1 MEKLVSSWYKNKTLP
16 QSYIFPP
23 ETRPGNLIVPT
34 CKTILVIDLGSTVDQ
49 SRTRIVQ
56 QILKASQEYGFFQ
69 VINHGITEDL
79 MDQSMDVFKEFFNMP
94 AEDKAMLYSLDPES
108 SCRLLT
114 SSVNY
119 AREKIISNNKL
130 KSVEHRVVTNS
141 NCARTSVGFFIAPSD
156 DSIIEPAK
164 SVVGNAAV
172 YRAFEFKEFLLHF
185 FPNFH
190 NNDLVM
196 ERFKL
201 QA

>member
-1 MEKLVSSWYKNKTLP
+1 MLLSANHYPPCPDPSLTLGMSKHYDA
-16 QSYIFPP
+16 Q
-23 ETRPGNLIVPT
+23 LL
-34 CKTILVIDLGSTVDQ
+34 TILHQGDVNGLQVFKDGEWTSVDPL
-49 SRTRIVQ
+49 RNA
-56 QILKASQEYGFFQ
+56 L
-69 VINHGITEDL
+69 VINVGNTL
-79 MDQSMDVFKEFFNMP
+79 Q
-94 AEDKAMLYSLDPES
+94 
-108 SCRLLT
+108 
-114 SSVNY
+114 
-119 AREKIISNNKL
+119 IISNNKL